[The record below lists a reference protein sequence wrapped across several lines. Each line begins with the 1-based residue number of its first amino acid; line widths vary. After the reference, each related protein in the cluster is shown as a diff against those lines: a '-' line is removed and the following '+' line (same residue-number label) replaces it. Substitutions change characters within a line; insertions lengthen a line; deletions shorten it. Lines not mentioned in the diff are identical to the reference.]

1 VYVPDRF
8 RFGIFLAPFHGLRE
22 NPTLAI
28 ERDFELVQHLDRLD
42 YDEAWIGEHH
52 SAGLEIIPSPE
63 LFIAAAAERTR
74 NIRLGTGVSSLP
86 YHNPMILG
94 DRMQQLDHQTRG
106 RAMFGVGPGALPSDA
121 VMLGIDPLEQRD
133 MMDEALDVIV
143 PLLRGEAV
151 TRKSEWFNLV
161 DARLQLP
168 PYTRP
173 HMEMA
178 VAAMVSP
185 SGPRSAGKHGVG
197 LLSIGTVMKTT
208 YMSLP
213 AMWSIA
219 EEMAREHGRQVSRR
233 NWRIVTPMH
242 VAETREKALEDVRF
256 GLRDWIR
263 YYTEVIAL
271 PFELTGTLEER
282 CEQYIRTGHAIIGS
296 PDDVIARIEE
306 LQQMSGGFGCI
317 LQLAHN
323 WADFPQTLK
332 SYELM
337 ARFVMPHFQ
346 RSNVGREE
354 STAWASARRTEL
366 MAAGRTAKELA
377 TKKHAAERGRRPGA

>member
-1 VYVPDRF
+1 MFDDKM

-28 ERDFELVQHLDRLD
+28 ERDFELIEHLDRLD

-63 LFIAAAAERTR
+63 LFIAAAAQRTR
-74 NIRLGTGVSSLP
+74 RIRLGTGVSSLP
-86 YHNPMILG
+86 YHHPYMLA

-121 VMLGIDPLEQRD
+121 VMLGIDPLRQRD
-133 MMDEALDVIV
+133 MMDEALDVIIK
-143 PLLRGEAV
+143 LLRGEMV
-151 TRKSEWFNLV
+151 THKSDWFTMEE
-161 DARLQLP
+161 ARLQLP

-173 HMEMA
+173 HIEMA

-185 SGPRSAGKHGVG
+185 SGPRSAGKYGIG
-197 LLSIGTVMKTT
+197 MLSIATIMKTA

-213 AMWSIA
+213 TAWGIV
-219 EEMAREHGRQVSRR
+219 EEMAREHGTQVSRQ
-233 NWRIVTPMH
+233 NWRVVTPMH
-242 VAETREKALEDVRF
+242 VAETREKAIEDVRF
-256 GLRDWIR
+256 GLGDWIR

-282 CEQYIRTGHAIIGS
+282 CEQYIQSNHAIIGD
-296 PDDVIARIEE
+296 PDEVIRKIEE
-306 LQQMSGGFGCI
+306 IQEMSGGFGCL

-346 RSNVGREE
+346 KLNVGRDE
-354 STAWASARRTEL
+354 STAWAAARRDEL
-366 MAAGRTAKELA
+366 MNAGRMAKELA
-377 TKKHAAERGRRPGA
+377 AQKHAEERKK

>member
-1 VYVPDRF
+1 ML
-8 RFGIFLAPFHGLRE
+8 RFGIFLAPFHALRE
-22 NPTLAI
+22 HPTLAI
-28 ERDFELVQHLDRLD
+28 ERDFELVQHLDRLN

-63 LFIAAAAERTR
+63 VFIAAAAERTR
-74 NIRLGTGVSSLP
+74 HIRLGTGVSSLP
-86 YHNPMILG
+86 YHHPMILA

-121 VMLGIDPLEQRD
+121 VMLGIDPLAQRD

-151 TRKSEWFNLV
+151 TRKTDWFTLV

-185 SGPRSAGKHGVG
+185 SGPKSAGKHGIG
-197 LLSIGTVMKTT
+197 LLSIGTVMKTA
-208 YMSLP
+208 YMGLP
-213 AMWSIA
+213 EMWRIC
-219 EEMAREHGRQVSRR
+219 EEMAREHGRTVSREQ
-233 NWRIVTPMH
+233 WRVVTPMH
-242 VAETREKALEDVRF
+242 VAETREQALADVRF
-256 GLRDWIR
+256 GLGDWIR

-271 PFELTGTLEER
+271 PFELTGTLDER
-282 CEQYIRTGHAIIGS
+282 VEQYLRTGHAIVGS
-296 PDDVIARIEE
+296 PDDAIARIEE
-306 LQQMSGGFGCI
+306 LQRMSGGFGT
-317 LQLAHN
+317 LLHLAHN

-337 ARFVMPHFQ
+337 ARYVAPRFQ
-346 RSNVGREE
+346 GLNVGREE
-354 STAWASARRTEL
+354 STAWASARRDEL
-366 MAAGRTAKELA
+366 MGAGRRAKQL
-377 TKKHAAERGRRPGA
+377 AAEKFAEERKR

>member
-1 VYVPDRF
+1 ML
-8 RFGIFLAPFHGLRE
+8 RFGIFLAPFHALRE

-28 ERDFELVQHLDRLD
+28 ERDFELVQHIDRLN

-63 LFIAAAAERTR
+63 LFIAAAVERTR
-74 NIRLGTGVSSLP
+74 HIRLGTGVSSLP
-86 YHNPMILG
+86 YHNPLILA

-133 MMDEALDVIV
+133 MMEEALDVII

-161 DARLQLP
+161 DAQLQLP
-168 PYTRP
+168 PYTLP

-178 VAAMVSP
+178 AAAMVSP
-185 SGPRSAGKHGVG
+185 NGPRAAGKYGIG
-197 LLSIGTVMKTT
+197 LLSIGTVMKTA
-208 YMSLP
+208 YMHLST
-213 AMWSIA
+213 MWSIV
-219 EEMAREHGRQVSRR
+219 EEMAREHGRDVSRR
-233 NWRIVTPMH
+233 NFRIVTPMH
-242 VAETREKALEDVRF
+242 VAETREKALENVRF
-256 GLRDWIR
+256 GLADWIR

-271 PFELTGTLEER
+271 PFELTGSLDER
-282 CEQYIRTGHAIIGS
+282 CEQYIQTGHAIIGD
-296 PDDVIARIEE
+296 PDDAIARIEE
-306 LQQMSGGFGCI
+306 LEKLSGGFGCL

-323 WADFPQTLK
+323 WADFPETLR
-332 SYELM
+332 SYELI
-337 ARFVMPHFQ
+337 ARYVVPHFQ

-354 STAWASARRTEL
+354 STAWTSARRAEL
-366 MAAGRTAKELA
+366 MSAGRRAKELA
-377 TKKHAAERGRRPGA
+377 TKKHAEEKGRPG